1 MARSMRAM
9 VLAAGRGERMGRLT
23 EKRPKPLLSVGTET
37 LIDRHLRRL
46 AQAGIDEVVI
56 NLSYC
61 GELIRRSVGETSAWG
76 QTILYSDE
84 GEPPLE
90 TAGGII
96 RALPLLGP
104 GRFLVVSADVV
115 TGFDFEVLTAE
126 QDAGC
131 LVLVPNPP
139 HHSGGDF
146 GLAVNGE
153 LTPQPPLFTYSGIAL
168 LDSSLFRNLQPGVRP
183 LRPVFDAA
191 IQREEL
197 RGMLFE
203 GLWKDVGT
211 PERLA
216 DARAAFA

>member
-1 MARSMRAM
+1 MKAM
-9 VLAAGRGERMGRLT
+9 LLAAGRGERMGQLT
-23 EKRPKPLLSVGTET
+23 DELPKPLLSVGSET
-37 LIDRHLRRL
+37 LLDRHLRRL

-56 NLSYC
+56 NLSHC

-76 QTILYSDE
+76 QTILYSEE

-104 GRFLVVSADVV
+104 ERFLLISADVV
-115 TGFDFEVLTAE
+115 TDFDFEILTDE
-126 QDAGC
+126 PDGGC
-131 LVLVPNPP
+131 LVLVRNPAHHPN
-139 HHSGGDF
+139 GDF
-146 GLAVNGE
+146 GLSVSGE
-153 LTPQPPLFTYSGIAL
+153 LTSKPPLFTYSGIAL
-168 LDSSLFRNLQPGVRP
+168 LDPVLFRDLQPGVRP

-191 IQREEL
+191 IQNRTL

-203 GLWKDVGT
+203 GLWMDVGT

-216 DARAAFA
+216 DARAALA